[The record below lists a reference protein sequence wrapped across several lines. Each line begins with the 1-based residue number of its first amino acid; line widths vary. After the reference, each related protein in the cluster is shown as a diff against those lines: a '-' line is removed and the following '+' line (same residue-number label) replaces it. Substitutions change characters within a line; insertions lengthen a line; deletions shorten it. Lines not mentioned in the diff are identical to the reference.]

1 MYGLITSRSRAFA
14 VILLAVTP
22 PTFAQTS
29 DTGATVTLTNAAQIR
44 QLSLDE
50 AARGYRARI
59 RGVVT
64 YYDADNHLAFVQD
77 PTAGTYVDPTWRI
90 VEPVDFTGPIEVG
103 MEVEL
108 VGGTRPGRFAPFLSE
123 QPFTKILGRVNSM
136 PVPQQPLRGQLLEPT
151 FHSQWIQLEAF
162 VRNVERDGDRLRLKL
177 TYGPQQFDAF
187 VSGDWTNGPPPV
199 GLIQSDV
206 RIRGVYGSVFN
217 DRRQLVGMRLLVPS
231 LEHVEIMDPG
241 MSVAFRQPPRRISE
255 IMQFK
260 PHETERIHIE
270 GMVLLQRP
278 GKGFYLRGE
287 DGAIWVG
294 SDHDGELESGQKVS
308 VVGFPRAGELRPILQ
323 DAVVKPLEI
332 GEPPEPVLV
341 RTERV
346 MTSAIDGDL
355 VRTEAQLV
363 DLLKPADDSLLLLQA
378 GGFTFHA
385 RLLRND
391 PGAEPLQRGSLL
403 RLTGICVMQGTVDFE
418 PSGETD
424 NLLRS
429 FSRPVTF
436 DLILRDRADIEV
448 LQLPPWWTAERIRNA
463 VFALIGLAALVGL
476 WGGMLRRKVSQQTA
490 LIAERIELERIAEER
505 ARIARELHDTLEQE
519 LVGITMQ
526 LDTAVS
532 RLENHPDR
540 ARQSLDRARAMIR
553 HSQSEARQ
561 SVWDLRAANLAST
574 RLDDALRELI
584 LPLQQSEG
592 PIIKVA
598 ADIED
603 SLPFDGVAKNHILR
617 IAQESV
623 TNALKHAQASCVRV
637 HLERDARSLNLLV
650 SDDGAGF
657 DVAGQRDV
665 NGHFGLIGLRERAGK
680 LNAQIKLDSQPGAGT
695 TISLTV
701 PLSQTAT

>member
-1 MYGLITSRSRAFA
+1 MNGLITLRCRAI
-14 VILLAVTP
+14 VVVLLAMTTRSFSQSSAP
-22 PTFAQTS
+22 ITF
-29 DTGATVTLTNAAQIR
+29 TNAAQIR
-44 QLSLDE
+44 QLSLEE
-50 AARGYRARI
+50 AARGHRAQI

-77 PTAGTYVDPTWRI
+77 ATAGTYVDPIWRI
-90 VEPVDFTGPIEVG
+90 VEPAAFSGPIEAG
-103 MEVEL
+103 MVVEL

-123 QPFTKILGRVNSM
+123 RPFARILGRVERM

-162 VRNVERDGDRLRLKL
+162 VRNVERDDDRLVLKL
-177 TYGPQQFDAF
+177 TYGPHHFDAF
-187 VSGDWTNGPPPV
+187 VTGDWINNSPPL

-231 LEHVEIMDPG
+231 LDHVVILDPG
-241 MSVAFRQPPRRISE
+241 MSLAFRQPPRRIAE

-260 PHETERIHIE
+260 PHETERIHLA
-270 GMVLLQRP
+270 GTVLLQRP

-294 SDHDGELESGQKVS
+294 SDHEGDLESGRAVS

-323 DAVVKPLEI
+323 DAIVKPLEV
-332 GEPPEPVLV
+332 GEMPEPILV
-341 RTERV
+341 RAERV

-355 VRTEAQLV
+355 VRTEARLI
-363 DLLKPADDSLLLLQA
+363 DLLAPAEDSLLLLQS

-385 RLLRND
+385 RLLQND
-391 PGAEPLQRGSLL
+391 PNAVSPLPGSLL
-403 RLTGICVMQGTVDFE
+403 RLTGICIMQGTTDLG

-429 FSRPVTF
+429 HASPVAF
-436 DLILRDRADIEV
+436 DLILRDRSDIEV
-448 LQLPPWWTAERIRNA
+448 LQQPPWWTTERIRNA
-463 VFALIGLAALVGL
+463 VFGLMALAGAVSL
-476 WGGMLRRKVSQQTA
+476 WGVMLRRKVRQQTT
-490 LIAERIELERIAEER
+490 LIAERIELERVAEER

-532 RLENHPDR
+532 RLNNHPDR

-553 HSQSEARQ
+553 HSQAEARQ

-584 LPLQQSEG
+584 LPLQQSDG
-592 PIIKVA
+592 PVIEVA

-623 TNALKHAQASCVRV
+623 TNSLKHAKASRIRV
-637 HLERDARSLNLLV
+637 HLETDNRALNLRV

-657 DVAGQRDV
+657 EESSARNL
-665 NGHFGLIGLRERAGK
+665 NGHFGLIGMRERAGK
-680 LNAQIKLDSQPGAGT
+680 LSARIEVESQPGAGT

-701 PLSQTAT
+701 PFENTSS